1 MSTLIER
8 MTSAGSEGA
17 RRATGDLA
25 DRGAA
30 AGVRDPEV
38 SEKAKRRRFSAEYK
52 LRIVREADACKGDG
66 DVAALLRREGLY
78 SSHLSSWRPATGR
91 DRQGG
96 IDVEKARSEGEG
108 RGSTDQ
114 GARARE
120 RPTPAPAGSGGNDAR
135 DPKKSLRAPGD
146 PPEPDRR
153 RRERLI
159 VAAEELAGRIGQT
172 AEACE
177 ALGVSRS
184 TLYRRRRPVTS
195 KPKRRPRPQ
204 RALDTTERERVLSAL
219 HCERF
224 VDKAPA
230 QVWATLLDEG
240 IYHCS
245 IRTMY
250 RILSEHGEVRE
261 RRNQLRHPNY
271 QKPELVAEAPNQVWS
286 WDITKLRG
294 PVKWTYFYLYVIL
307 DIFSRYVT
315 GWMLARRESA
325 ELARRLISESC
336 LKQNIE
342 ADQLTIHADR
352 GSSMRS
358 KSVALLLAD
367 LGITKTHSRPYVSND
382 NPYSESQFKTM
393 KYCPEFP
400 SRFGCLE
407 DGRLFCGGFFDYY
420 NNAHR
425 HSGLGLMTPAAVH
438 YGRADELNAARR
450 QVLLE
455 AHRAHPERFV
465 HGTPQ
470 PPVLP
475 RQVWINP
482 PPEKTT
488 PQEALEATFS
498 GRPIPELPP
507 DSSYPDAIA
516 SEPNRDRTALT
527 PRPSLIEAH

>member
-1 MSTLIER
+1 M
-8 MTSAGSEGA
+8 
-17 RRATGDLA
+17 
-25 DRGAA
+25 
-30 AGVRDPEV
+30 
-38 SEKAKRRRFSAEYK
+38 
-52 LRIVREADACKGDG
+52 
-66 DVAALLRREGLY
+66 
-78 SSHLSSWRPATGR
+78 
-91 DRQGG
+91 
-96 IDVEKARSEGEG
+96 
-108 RGSTDQ
+108 
-114 GARARE
+114 
-120 RPTPAPAGSGGNDAR
+120 
-135 DPKKSLRAPGD
+135 
-146 PPEPDRR
+146 
-153 RRERLI
+153 
-159 VAAEELAGRIGQT
+159 AAEELAGRIGQT

-382 NPYSESQFKTM
+382 NPYSESQFKTQAFLAPGCTFLFAPRQGQP
-393 KYCPEFP
+393 YSHSTP
-400 SRFGCLE
+400 SPKNASPSYDVLSAILGGCVPHSSLSE
-407 DGRLFCGGFFDYY
+407 NRSCEIRCTWEGCSYTGGCG
-420 NNAHR
+420 
-425 HSGLGLMTPAAVH
+425 PV
-438 YGRADELNAARR
+438 ARCLLS
-450 QVLLE
+450 VLLLS
-455 AHRAHPERFV
+455 AH
-465 HGTPQ
+465 
-470 PPVLP
+470 
-475 RQVWINP
+475 
-482 PPEKTT
+482 K
-488 PQEALEATFS
+488 ALEEFA
-498 GRPIPELPP
+498 P
-507 DSSYPDAIA
+507 
-516 SEPNRDRTALT
+516 RDDEGPHIT
-527 PRPSLIEAH
+527 PFYDTWG